1 MRVLSLN
8 ANGLRAAVRKGFYD
22 WLPGQDADF
31 VCLQEIKVRP
41 EQLSDAESTPAGYHC
56 FYEPGERK
64 GHSGVAVFTREEPD
78 EVIHGFGS
86 AEFDPEGRYVEARLG
101 NLSIVSLYV
110 PAGTSSK
117 VRLAAKFRFIE
128 EFSAHL
134 AGLAATGRDYI
145 ICGDW
150 NIAHKEIDL
159 TNYKSNRKNSGF
171 LPEERAWLDQVFGPL
186 EFVDAFRQVNKDPG
200 QYTWWSTRHPTT
212 RERNVGWRLDYQVV
226 TPGLRPRISAASII
240 REPCFSDHAPLI
252 VDYLVEQNGG

>member
-8 ANGLRAAVRKGFYD
+8 TNGLRAAVRKGFYD
-22 WLPGQDADF
+22 WLPSQKADF

-41 EQLSDAESTPAGYHC
+41 EQLSEAERAPSGYHS

-64 GHSGVAVFTREEPD
+64 GHSGVAIFTREQPD

-86 AEFDPEGRYVEARLG
+86 AEFDPEGRYIEARLG
-101 NLSIVSLYV
+101 NLSVVSLYV

-117 VRLAAKFRFIE
+117 VRLAAKFRFMK

-134 AGLAATGRDYI
+134 TNLAATGRDYI

-171 LPEERAWLDQVFGPL
+171 LPEERAWLDEVFGPIG
-186 EFVDAFRQVNKDPG
+186 FVDAFREVTQEPC
-200 QYTWWSTRHPTT
+200 QYTWWSTRHPTA
-212 RERNVGWRLDYQVV
+212 RDRNVGWRLDYQVV
-226 TPGLRPRISAASII
+226 TPDLGSRARAASIT
-240 REPCFSDHAPLI
+240 RDPPFSDHAPLTI
-252 VDYLVEQNGG
+252 DYDEGA